1 MTIDLPYYTG
11 ILLIVG
17 LTIVSVVAIIAK
29 AVVEVKKKKND

>member
-17 LTIVSVVAIIAK
+17 LTVIAVVYIIAK
-29 AVVEVKKKKND
+29 AVVKVKKKK